1 LAVGGTPNALT
12 VADLHNLPKKEAKKI
27 ADCRNFQ
34 MIFNVPVVISRV
46 LTLVNGGRAV
56 LTTIFFGTCVAVQG
70 TFVERLANGLVTV
83 RVGDSLYTGRPANP
97 AFAA

>member
-1 LAVGGTPNALT
+1 
-12 VADLHNLPKKEAKKI
+12 
-27 ADCRNFQ
+27 
-34 MIFNVPVVISRV
+34 
-46 LTLVNGGRAV
+46 V